1 MERKLKVHK
10 PALAIFDGLLGQ
22 VLRLYGEGNV
32 EAKIFPINS
41 SKSGII
47 FSSDGEPV
55 QAFTVDANGKNQRGY
70 CSKKEEINYLISLI
84 FNCIEVLEFQTFSSI
99 EYAISTYFVPGDLCW
114 ALNHIASN
122 LIPFCSSFNFK

>member
-22 VLRLYGEGNV
+22 VLRRYGEGNV

-55 QAFTVDANGKNQRGY
+55 QAFTVDANGKTREATVV
-70 CSKKEEINYLISLI
+70 KK
-84 FNCIEVLEFQTFSSI
+84 
-99 EYAISTYFVPGDLCW
+99 
-114 ALNHIASN
+114 
-122 LIPFCSSFNFK
+122 KK